1 MREILGKAK
10 TVRELLKGVKY
21 SIDYYQ
27 REYKWQEKQIRE
39 LVDDLSDKF
48 LEEYQPA
55 HPRDKVADYPHYF
68 LGSIII
74 SKKESVGY
82 IVDGQ
87 QRLTSLTLL
96 LVLLRNLQMAN
107 VKMAKD
113 EAKPQQVNVDELI
126 FSERFGRK
134 SFNLHVDERTP
145 AMDALYADGGETFNT
160 TDRPESVQNLVR
172 RYYDLET
179 CFPVE
184 LRDAALPY
192 FIDWLLENVH
202 LVEIT
207 AYSDDDA
214 YTIFETMND
223 RGLQLS
229 PTDMLKGY
237 LLANIDEAKR
247 TAANTRWRDRIR
259 ELNDA
264 GKEVESD
271 CFKAWL
277 RSQHA
282 TKIRER
288 KKGAKPEDFDR
299 IGTEF
304 HRWLRNAA
312 EPIGLK
318 QSDDFY
324 RFIDR
329 DFDFYS
335 RQYLR
340 LIEAAQKPVPG
351 LEHVLYNA
359 QQGFTLQYM
368 LLLAPL
374 RPDDTEPV
382 IIRKIGLVAQ
392 YLDILLTWRLWNFRS
407 VAYSTMQY
415 GMFVVMREIR
425 GLAPDALAL
434 KLHEFLVKE
443 GETFASNDRFRM
455 HGQNRYPLHRILAR
469 LTDYVETQSG
479 QPSRYLDYVSE
490 GKTRYE
496 VEHIWADHPERHTAE
511 FSHPADFAEHRNR
524 IGGLL
529 LLPKSFNASYGD
541 LPYTNEAEPEKGK
554 LPHYNTQNLLARS
567 LHPLCYD
574 HNPGFLRFKELSGL
588 PFSPL
593 EAFNKAALETRS
605 QLYRQIAERIWNP
618 DRLYEIVGLPL
629 SPVTAS
635 AGESKVKFPT
645 NPYDRYLWECLLEGG
660 TADQIAVKVAEHFA
674 EDSYKPRRDPKT
686 ALKWIPETIDDMKA
700 AGLVPRLKGAAK

>member
-27 REYKWQEKQIRE
+27 REYKWHEKQIRE

-48 LEEYQPA
+48 LEEYQPG
-55 HPRDKVADYPHYF
+55 HSRSKVADYPHYF

-74 SKKESVGY
+74 SKKDSVGY

-96 LVLLRNLQMAN
+96 LILLRNLQ
-107 VKMAKD
+107 KGQAK
-113 EAKPQQVNVDELI
+113 QVNVDELI
-126 FSERFGRK
+126 FSEKFDQK

-145 AMDALYADGGETFNT
+145 AMDALYEGQPFDV
-160 TDRPESVQNLVR
+160 TDRPESVQNLVQ
-172 RYYDLET
+172 RYRDLET
-179 CFPVE
+179 CFPEE
-184 LRDAALPY
+184 LRDDALPY

-223 RGLQLS
+223 RGLSLS
-229 PTDMLKGY
+229 ATDMLKGY
-237 LLANIDEAKR
+237 LLANIDETKR
-247 TAANTRWRDRIR
+247 TAANNRWRDRIR

-304 HRWLRNAA
+304 HRWLRDAA
-312 EPIGLK
+312 DTVGLK

-340 LIEAAQKPVPG
+340 LIEAAQKSVAG

-374 RPDDTEPV
+374 RPDDSESV
-382 IIRKIGLVAQ
+382 VIRKIGLVAQ
-392 YLDILLTWRLWNFRS
+392 YLDILLTWRLWNFRTI
-407 VAYSTMQY
+407 AYSTMQY
-415 GMFVVMREIR
+415 AMFVVMRDIR
-425 GLAPDALAL
+425 GLAPDALAH
-434 KLHEFLVKE
+434 KLHDFLSKE
-443 GETFASNDRFRM
+443 GENFASNDRLRM
-455 HGQNRYPLHRILAR
+455 HQQNRYPLHRILAR
-469 LTDYVETQSG
+469 LTDYLETQSG

-496 VEHIWADHPERHTAE
+496 VEHIWADHPERHTDE
-511 FSHPADFAEHRNR
+511 FSHKADFAEQRNR

-541 LPYTNEAEPEKGK
+541 LSYADK

-567 LHPLCYD
+567 LHAQCYQ
-574 HNPGFLRFKELSGL
+574 HNPGFLRFVQQSGL
-588 PFSPL
+588 PFH
-593 EAFNKAALETRS
+593 AFGEFKKTDIEERS
-605 QLYRQIAERIWNP
+605 TLYRQIAEHIWNP
-618 DRLYEIVGLPL
+618 DDL
-629 SPVTAS
+629 
-635 AGESKVKFPT
+635 
-645 NPYDRYLWECLLEGG
+645 
-660 TADQIAVKVAEHFA
+660 
-674 EDSYKPRRDPKT
+674 
-686 ALKWIPETIDDMKA
+686 
-700 AGLVPRLKGAAK
+700 LKGIVQ

>member
-1 MREILGKAK
+1 VREILGKAK

-27 REYKWQEKQIRE
+27 REYKWHDKQIRE
-39 LVDDLSDKF
+39 LVDDLSGKF
-48 LEEYQPA
+48 LEEYQPGHA
-55 HPRDKVADYPHYF
+55 RTKVADYPHYF

-96 LVLLRNLQMAN
+96 LVLLRNLQSGHA
-107 VKMAKD
+107 
-113 EAKPQQVNVDELI
+113 EQVNVDELI
-126 FSERFGRK
+126 FSEKFGQK

-145 AMDALYADGGETFNT
+145 AMEALYEDGGATFNT
-160 TDRPESVQNLVR
+160 TDRPESVQNLVA
-172 RYYDLET
+172 RYRDLEAA
-179 CFPVE
+179 FPEE
-184 LRDAALPY
+184 LRGAALPY

-223 RGLQLS
+223 RGLSLS

-237 LLANIDEAKR
+237 LLANIDEGKR
-247 TAANTRWRDRIR
+247 TPANNRWRDRIR
-259 ELNDA
+259 DLNDA
-264 GKEVESD
+264 GKEVEAD
-271 CFKAWL
+271 CFKAWF

-304 HRWLRNAA
+304 HRWLRDAA
-312 EPIGLK
+312 DAVGLK
-318 QSDDFY
+318 NSDDFY

-340 LIEAAQKPVPG
+340 LIEAGQTPKAG
-351 LEHVLYNA
+351 MEHVLYNA

-374 RPDDTEPV
+374 RPDDSEPV
-382 IIRKIGLVAQ
+382 IVRKIGLVAQ
-392 YLDILLTWRLWNFRS
+392 YLDILLTWRLWNFRTI
-407 VAYSTMQY
+407 AYSTMQY
-415 GMFVVMREIR
+415 AMFVVMRDIR
-425 GLAPDALAL
+425 GLASDVLAQ
-434 KLHEFLVKE
+434 KLYEFLDKE
-443 GETFASNDRFRM
+443 DETFASNDRLRM
-455 HGQNRYPLHRILAR
+455 HQQNRYALHRILAR

-490 GKTRYE
+490 GRTRYE
-496 VEHIWADHPERHTAE
+496 VEHIWADHPERHTDE

-541 LPYTNEAEPEKGK
+541 LPYADK
-554 LPHYNTQNLLARS
+554 LPHYNAQNLLARS
-567 LHPLCYD
+567 MHSQCYE
-574 HNPGFLRFKELSGL
+574 HNPGFLRFKEQSRL
-588 PFSPL
+588 PFVAHIEFKRADL
-593 EAFNKAALETRS
+593 EARS
-605 QLYRQIAERIWNP
+605 HLYRQIAERIWNP
-618 DRLYEIVGLPL
+618 AD
-629 SPVTAS
+629 
-635 AGESKVKFPT
+635 
-645 NPYDRYLWECLLEGG
+645 LLKQG
-660 TADQIAVKVAEHFA
+660 H
-674 EDSYKPRRDPKT
+674 P
-686 ALKWIPETIDDMKA
+686 
-700 AGLVPRLKGAAK
+700 

>member
-1 MREILGKAK
+1 VREILGKAK

-27 REYKWQEKQIRE
+27 REYKWHEKQIRE
-39 LVDDLSDKF
+39 LVDDLSNKF
-48 LEEYQPA
+48 LEEYHPT
-55 HPRDKVADYPHYF
+55 HPRSKVADYPHYF

-74 SKKESVGY
+74 SKKESIGY

-96 LVLLRNLQMAN
+96 LVLLRNLQTGQAE
-107 VKMAKD
+107 K
-113 EAKPQQVNVDELI
+113 VNVDELI
-126 FSERFGRK
+126 FSEKYGQK

-145 AMDALYADGGETFNT
+145 AMDALYEGQPFDVA
-160 TDRPESVQNLVR
+160 DRPESVQNLVE
-172 RYYDLET
+172 RYADLET
-179 CFPVE
+179 YLPEE

-223 RGLQLS
+223 RGLSLS

-304 HRWLRNAA
+304 HRWLRDAA
-312 EPIGLK
+312 TSVGLNH
-318 QSDDFY
+318 SDDFY

-340 LIEAAQKPVPG
+340 LTEAAQKPVTG

-359 QQGFTLQYM
+359 QHGFTLQYI

-374 RPDDTEPV
+374 RPEDSEQV
-382 IIRKIGLVAQ
+382 AIRKIGLVAQ

-407 VAYSTMQY
+407 IAYSTMQY
-415 GMFVVMREIR
+415 AMFLVMREIR
-425 GLAPDALAL
+425 GLAPDQLAHRL
-434 KLHEFLVKE
+434 QEFLGKE
-443 GETFASNDRFRM
+443 DETFTSNDRLRI
-455 HGQNRYPLHRILAR
+455 HQQNRRPLHRILAR

-541 LPYTNEAEPEKGK
+541 LTYADK
-554 LPHYNTQNLLARS
+554 LPHYNSHNLLARS
-567 LHPLCYD
+567 LHPQCYE
-574 HNPGFLRFKELSGL
+574 HNPGFLRFKEQTGLSFV
-588 PFSPL
+588 PHA
-593 EAFNKAALETRS
+593 EFNKADLETRS
-605 QLYRQIAERIWNP
+605 QLYREIAERIWNP
-618 DRLYEIVGLPL
+618 AD
-629 SPVTAS
+629 
-635 AGESKVKFPT
+635 
-645 NPYDRYLWECLLEGG
+645 LLTRSE
-660 TADQIAVKVAEHFA
+660 
-674 EDSYKPRRDPKT
+674 P
-686 ALKWIPETIDDMKA
+686 
-700 AGLVPRLKGAAK
+700 